1 MIWERGHKKIMN
13 PYTATEDVFKM
24 GVCVCVCVCER
35 EREREREMML
45 HLFSQVCFEMVAFN
59 SEIEINGVG
68 FGLEAA
74 NSICYPMKPSG
85 L

>member
-24 GVCVCVCVCER
+24 GVCVCV
-35 EREREREMML
+35 REREREMML
-45 HLFSQVCFEMVAFN
+45 HLFSQVCFEMVAFD